1 MTNVV
6 ALRPSGE
13 RPLVAGLGR
22 LPHLREDPLRS
33 LSGIVAGMAMTSWRG
48 RSGRRYV
55 TTVHAADGVEIAD
68 TLDAAVIAVRRLRG
82 GGAEPLGA
90 AAFGSDG
97 SSPARL
103 SWVAGMRAH
112 GATEM
117 HVHFLPDGPNGR
129 RDALLD
135 LGGASQV

>member
-1 MTNVV
+1 MTNVL

-13 RPLVAGLGR
+13 RPLVEGLRR
-22 LPHLREDPLRS
+22 LSSLREEPLRA
-33 LSGIVAGMAMTSWRG
+33 LSGTGVAMTCWRG

-55 TTVHAADGVEIAD
+55 TTVHAADGTEVTDTVE
-68 TLDAAVIAVRRLRG
+68 AAVIAVRRVRG

-103 SWVAGMRAH
+103 SWMAGMRAR

-117 HVHFLPDGPNGR
+117 HVHVLPEGPNGH